1 MPNEPKLRSD
11 WPPELLLGEDDEEEV
26 GGVINPEMGESPLT
40 TATLWRWW
48 LLWWCPADDSSY
60 MVKLAGE
67 SGNEV
72 DDGLDGTLAGGCAP
86 AVVVVVLVLTASR
99 AVGTFLLLRM
109 LSLNLRSIVRRNLRR
124 L

>member
-1 MPNEPKLRSD
+1 
-11 WPPELLLGEDDEEEV
+11 
-26 GGVINPEMGESPLT
+26 
-40 TATLWRWW
+40 
-48 LLWWCPADDSSY
+48 

-67 SGNEV
+67 SGNEA
-72 DDGLDGTLAGGCAP
+72 DDGLDGTLAVGCA
-86 AVVVVVLVLTASR
+86 AADEATVVVLVLTANK